1 MWNAWTWRHTLI
13 YITSLT
19 TYNQH
24 CFLGFVWTEF
34 GKLANLVDF
43 GFSCQASSMVLI
55 LLPRNWIPSSA
66 SGRREDEKT
75 INRQRPNVWWSID
88 GAVVVLLL
96 QFWGKPLLGLICQEV
111 SPKVEAKCF
120 EFYSSW
126 VEAIYKTHNN
136 IYQHLQ
142 WTYRG
147 PTYGNLLHLPSF
159 TPSDKLSNHHPGP
172 QISILLRINNG
183 EVFKFP
189 NYTFPCRRW

>member
-1 MWNAWTWRHTLI
+1 MLRLLRHIALAFFKAVVHTLVISWQAVYNLTCEVWHQIILLHFLKMWNAWTWRHTLI

-75 INRQRPNVWWSID
+75 INRQRAQCLMVDWW
-88 GAVVVLLL
+88 
-96 QFWGKPLLGLICQEV
+96 C
-111 SPKVEAKCF
+111 CCC
-120 EFYSSW
+120 
-126 VEAIYKTHNN
+126 
-136 IYQHLQ
+136 
-142 WTYRG
+142 
-147 PTYGNLLHLPSF
+147 SF
-159 TPSDKLSNHHPGP
+159 TTILRKTSFGANLSRGFT
-172 QISILLRINNG
+172 QGRS
-183 EVFKFP
+183 
-189 NYTFPCRRW
+189 